1 MLLDGAADRDA
12 FRAYIKQVLVPTL
25 RPGQIVILDNL
36 SVQKQPALE
45 RAIEAAGCEVRF
57 LPTYSPDVNLIE
69 QAFAKI
75 KQLVQYAE
83 ARTTEAPEA
92 ALADALD
99 RVTQTDA
106 RGSFRGRGYSAL

>member
-1 MLLDGAADRDA
+1 MLMDGAADRDA

-57 LPTYSPDVNLIE
+57 LPTY
-69 QAFAKI
+69 
-75 KQLVQYAE
+75 
-83 ARTTEAPEA
+83 
-92 ALADALD
+92 
-99 RVTQTDA
+99 
-106 RGSFRGRGYSAL
+106 